1 MKKKI
6 TLYVLFIIILLH
18 GCSIV
23 ELVVENQATSRSIS
37 EAKRDPECS
46 GEVDKQTS
54 TRVRESS
61 KDRSVDL
68 TTEPL

>member
-1 MKKKI
+1 
-6 TLYVLFIIILLH
+6 VLVYIIIVLSITA
-18 GCSIV
+18 CSVI

-37 EAKRDPECS
+37 EAKRDPDCN
-46 GEVDKQTS
+46 GAAVDKQTS
-54 TRVRESS
+54 VRTRESS

>member
-1 MKKKI
+1 MKI
-6 TLYVLFIIILLH
+6 ASILLLIYIFLSTA
-18 GCSIV
+18 CSVV
-23 ELVVENQATSRSIS
+23 EIVVENQATSRSIS

-46 GEVDKQTS
+46 NTEKQGS
-54 TRVRESS
+54 SRIRESS